1 MIMLIV
7 ALCVLSLD
15 PDGPDAVCNTTT
27 PTPTEQPSADAGAV
41 VAGVVGGL
49 VGLLLLLVFL
59 GFILWYQ
66 FCRIKEPEDEA
77 SPVSAF
83 DFSGK
88 RVESVNPAA
97 STNELGEDEDVK
109 NPDYAKSK
117 DTTL

>member
-1 MIMLIV
+1 MPYVFL
-7 ALCVLSLD
+7 LLD
-15 PDGPDAVCNTTT
+15 PDGPDVVCPNSTSP
-27 PTPTEQPSADAGAV
+27 PTGQPPLTDAGAV

-49 VGLLLLLVFL
+49 VGLLLLLVFI

-88 RVESVNPAA
+88 RLESVNPAA
-97 STNELGEDEDVK
+97 STNELGGDDEVK
-109 NPDYAKSK
+109 NPEYASK
-117 DTTL
+117 KDETTI